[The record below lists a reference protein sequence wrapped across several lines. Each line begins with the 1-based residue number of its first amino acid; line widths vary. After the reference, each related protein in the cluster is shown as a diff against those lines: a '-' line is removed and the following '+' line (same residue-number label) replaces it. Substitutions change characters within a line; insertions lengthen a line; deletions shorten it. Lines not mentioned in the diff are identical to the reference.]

1 MITVK
6 AIYTAP
12 VKSLGLQSPDTVRLD
27 SRGIVGDRRFY
38 LINQQGRLL
47 TQREMGKLVQVQAR
61 YDMDPE
67 RLNLVFPDGGVVD
80 GELKLGRAIGTVV
93 WGRRVRG
100 HILDGDWNEALS
112 QFCRQPVSVVAPD
125 SPGQAYDEFP
135 ISLVSQESVEY
146 LGQRSRDGLALDSR
160 RFRPNFLLEDC
171 APHQEDSW
179 LGGTIQMGPE
189 ARIQLVA
196 PDPRCSI
203 ITQDPA
209 TGERDID
216 TVSLIQS
223 YRPGVGTA
231 YFGVYGIVDQ
241 LGTVSVGDE
250 VKVCTLPR

>member
-12 VKSLGLQSPDTVRLD
+12 VKSLGLQSPDTVRVD

-61 YDMDPE
+61 YITGPD
-67 RLNLVFPDGGVVD
+67 RLKLVFPDGSVVE
-80 GELKLGRAIGTVV
+80 GEPELGRAIGTVV
-93 WGRRVRG
+93 WGRRVQG
-100 HILDGDWNEALS
+100 HIVDGGWNEALS
-112 QFCRQPVSVVAPD
+112 EFCGQPVFLVAPD
-125 SPGQAYDEFP
+125 SPGEAYDEFP
-135 ISLVSQESVEY
+135 ISLLSQESVEY
-146 LGQRSRDGLALDSR
+146 LGQRSENSLVLDSR
-160 RFRPNFLLEDC
+160 RFRPNFLLEGC

-179 LGGTIQMGPE
+179 LGGIVQIGAE

-203 ITQDPA
+203 VTQDPN

-216 TVSLIQS
+216 TLSLIRS
-223 YRPGVGTA
+223 YRPGARTA
-231 YFGVYGIVDQ
+231 YFGVYGIVEHP
-241 LGTVSVGDE
+241 GTVSVGDT
-250 VKVCTLPR
+250 VIVCI

>member
-67 RLNLVFPDGGVVD
+67 RLKLVFPDGGVVD

-112 QFCRQPVSVVAPD
+112 
-125 SPGQAYDEFP
+125 
-135 ISLVSQESVEY
+135 
-146 LGQRSRDGLALDSR
+146 
-160 RFRPNFLLEDC
+160 
-171 APHQEDSW
+171 
-179 LGGTIQMGPE
+179 
-189 ARIQLVA
+189 QLVA

-250 VKVCTLPR
+250 VKVC